1 MSLTLGRQ
9 GGVAQ
14 PLRKRTVGQTNIAH
28 VYDGTNHIWPTSVI
42 HFSDFTSVQL
52 RYIWGSNDGRDLDT
66 KSYYVNS
73 PIDSLNYSAVGYSW
87 NSKPGIIPYLYWG
100 GDNVY
105 SGAECIM
112 FNIESMIELED
123 KMPDIMKMN
132 LCANWFGSKGVGNV
146 TIECTAYKG
155 GVIVHAWELT
165 NAETDIDERGEYLFP
180 TSDGKINMPDYS
192 YGGYKECWYGE
203 VVRAN
208 PIAGGEPIYFR
219 VNPVDDSIFELPSV
233 KVIRTGNGMVHKDG
247 YCWYENTPNTKY
259 KVWNNQINLNGYIN
273 ILGSP
278 KLNVDKDDTYEYT
291 YMTALL
297 NSDNT
302 IYNTIYNNT
311 YKFNYGFVA
320 GNSEFRGQQVIQ
332 CNVASQTGPADDGK
346 TSIGEIKY
354 TKLNKIGEL
363 TIYSPI
369 ES

>member
-52 RYIWGSNDGRDLDT
+52 RYIWGTDDGRDLDT

-87 NSKPGIIPYLYWG
+87 SSKPGIVPYLYYG

-132 LCANWFGSKGVGNV
+132 LCANWFGLKGVGNV

-155 GVIVHAWELT
+155 GVIVYAWELS

-192 YGGYKECWYGE
+192 NGGYKECWYGE
-203 VVRAN
+203 VIKRVAKSN
-208 PIAGGEPIYFR
+208 DEVKYFR
-219 VNPVDDSIFELPSV
+219 VNPVND
-233 KVIRTGNGMVHKDG
+233 KVIGLDDIKIIRHGGGYIHNDG
-247 YCWYENTPNTKY
+247 YCWYENKPNDKY
-259 KVWNNQINLNGYIN
+259 KVWNNQININNHPITLNKPSLNRNSDDNYI
-273 ILGSP
+273 
-278 KLNVDKDDTYEYT
+278 YEYHT
-291 YMTALL
+291 VLL
-297 NSDNT
+297 NEDNT
-302 IYNTIYNNT
+302 IYSDNYTDKYE
-311 YKFNYGFVA
+311 FNYGFVA
-320 GNSEFRGQQVIQ
+320 GNSEFRGQQTIQ
-332 CNVASQTGPADDGK
+332 CYVGTQGGKADDGR

>member
-9 GGVAQ
+9 GGIAQ
-14 PLRKRTVGQTNIAH
+14 PLKKRTVGQINIAH
-28 VYDGTNHIWPTSVI
+28 VYDGANHIWPTSVI

-52 RYIWGSNDGRDLDT
+52 RYIWGSDDGRDLDT

-73 PIDSLNYSAVGYSW
+73 PINSLNYIAVGWSW
-87 NSKPGIIPYLYWG
+87 NLSQIPYLYWG
-100 GDNVY
+100 GDNTD
-105 SGAECIM
+105 SGAECVM
-112 FNIESMIELED
+112 FNIESMIDLED

-132 LCANWFGSKGVGNV
+132 LCANWFGSLSRGHV
-146 TIECTAYKG
+146 TVECTAYKG
-155 GVIVHAWELT
+155 GVIVHAWQLRNNE
-165 NAETDIDERGEYLFP
+165 IDVDNRGMFIFP
-180 TSDGKINMPDYS
+180 LADGTINMPDGH
-192 YGGYKECWYGE
+192 GGYKECWYGE
-203 VVRAN
+203 VVKRVSKTN
-208 PIAGGEPIYFR
+208 NEIKYFR
-219 VNPVDDSIFELPSV
+219 VNPVDDSIFELPNI

-247 YCWYENTPNTKY
+247 YCWYQNTPNTKY
-259 KVWNNQINLNGYIN
+259 KVWNNQINLSGYIN
-273 ILGSP
+273 TLGSP
-278 KLNVDKDDTYEYT
+278 KLNIDKDDTYEYT

-302 IYNTIYNNT
+302 IYNSEYNNN

-363 TIYSPI
+363 TIYNPI